1 MVQRCLGMQLSLGS
15 SGERYP
21 RPLPAKIA
29 QAFLDVRSV
38 TLILTYTL
46 KSIAGGSNPETDRR
60 KQQEIDA
67 RKSGMQLTIS
77 CLMGNVANQFDTYQR
92 ISSP

>member
-1 MVQRCLGMQLSLGS
+1 MQLSLGS
-15 SGERYP
+15 SGERHP

-46 KSIAGGSNPETDRR
+46 KSIAGGPNHESDRK

-67 RKSGMQLTIS
+67 RKSGTAFTLDTTDRNSADQAD
-77 CLMGNVANQFDTYQR
+77 AN
-92 ISSP
+92 